1 MWNSFWADRSGG
13 VVAVGRS
20 GEVLESRRPLAGA
33 GRVGEVGRSF
43 SEGLGSGHG
52 LAGDPARG
60 PSGLKIIASRKAID
74 IEGFPR
80 EVEIRHKAAL
90 HGLGV
95 DFV

>member
-1 MWNSFWADRSGG
+1 M
-13 VVAVGRS
+13 
-20 GEVLESRRPLAGA
+20 
-33 GRVGEVGRSF
+33 GEVGRSF

-60 PSGLKIIASRKAID
+60 PSRLKIIASRKAID